1 MNSIQNN
8 KDVTRQKHC
17 LQTESHTKYQ
27 NIKITGFLETGRKI
41 VTQNADP
48 LIPRCTG
55 EALQFFRQV
64 RKSSFLTEIVL
75 HPDGHQKVTAFFCD
89 FKTLGRFSL
98 NHEKK
103 KKKIKLKLNHE
114 NLPVFDT
121 S

>member
-1 MNSIQNN
+1 LNSIQNN

-41 VTQNADP
+41 VTQNAGP

-64 RKSSFLTEIVL
+64 RKSSFLTKIVL

-98 NHEKK
+98 NHK
-103 KKKIKLKLNHE
+103 